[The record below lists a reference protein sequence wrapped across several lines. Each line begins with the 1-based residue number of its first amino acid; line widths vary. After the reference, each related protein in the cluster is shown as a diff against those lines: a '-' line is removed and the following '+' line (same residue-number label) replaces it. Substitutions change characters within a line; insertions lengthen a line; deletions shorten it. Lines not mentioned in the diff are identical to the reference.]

1 MNTTTMDEKSLRK
14 IQEYKDRYR
23 FWSDKR
29 ISQLSFHNNLLLT
42 LGIAAIGYFWKER
55 DSVYKNLIID
65 FHSSIDWKV
74 FLFFVGIAIL
84 FLSVLSGFLL
94 SLSRLYDLRLTGN
107 IVLTRRR
114 LAEKAMNLKD
124 QLLLETGLF
133 SSIKSLWSVF
143 WNYRQYEIAKTS
155 IEADESILQNRFT
168 LLRQKSEDLGT
179 STWAL
184 LKCQTVCMFVSM
196 VFLIIVLFIK

>member
-1 MNTTTMDEKSLRK
+1 MTKPYK
-14 IQEYKDRYR
+14 IREYHDRYR
-23 FWSDKR
+23 FWSDKK

-42 LGIAAIGYFWKER
+42 LGVAAIGYLWKER
-55 DSVYKNLIID
+55 DSVYKTLIID

-84 FLSVLSGFLL
+84 FLSLLSGFLL
-94 SLSRLYDLRLTGN
+94 SLSRLYDLRMTAN

-114 LAEKAMNLKD
+114 LAEKEINVED
-124 QLLLETGLF
+124 QPLQETSLL
-133 SSIKSLWSVF
+133 SSVKSLWSVF
-143 WNYRQYEIAKTS
+143 WNYRQYEIGKTS
-155 IEADESILQNRFT
+155 IATDKSILNRFA
-168 LLRQKSEDLGT
+168 LLRQKSRDLGT

-196 VFLIIVLFIK
+196 VFLVIVLLIK